1 MSRRLPYPGLRR
13 FQPSETDLFFGRNKE
28 SSTIVKLLTANR
40 FLGVLGASGSGK
52 SSLVF
57 TRLIQA
63 LEGGAN
69 TVGSA
74 WQIAD
79 FRPKGEPIANL
90 AKALVKA
97 SNPSAEAQSPETV
110 AERLRAS
117 PRAIVQWCEDGN
129 LAPGHALLIIADQ
142 FEELFNYN
150 TREARDEAHA
160 LASLLVESAH
170 SREAPI
176 YVVLTMRSDYFG
188 HCSAF
193 PQLAQAI
200 SDSIFLTPRMLRD
213 QCKLAIEG
221 PAGVSGFTIRKDLL
235 IRLLNDLER
244 LATFDPAAAPGGAQA
259 MPQAD
264 QLPLLQYALNS
275 MWRRVEPDVP
285 ANEDV
290 VLKLEHYVGDGGIGG
305 IEGALDNQGKA
316 TLEMLAAVGVPQE
329 QVERVFRALVKG
341 SDVSSAVRDPH
352 RIRRVAR
359 IAGLD
364 IATVTSI
371 VSAFAADD
379 CQFLDLAQP
388 VDDASFVDI
397 SHESLIRQWGLLRGW
412 LTREAEAAETWRS
425 LARDAT
431 DWRRSSDDPEAL
443 LRGAQLADRNA
454 WWRAE
459 RPTDAWVE
467 RYPVEDKDG
476 KPVPGEVVGEYLDAG
491 IAARDSARED
501 ARKRQQRRKLLGA
514 GAFSL
519 VTVGSLLWAA
529 DRQQTLEEKALLL
542 TQVKLERD
550 KALTAER
557 IAVVDKIAAQAARRS
572 AFREAGKARAAEKT
586 ANEKEARAKAAERL
600 AQISGQDAL
609 RQASAA
615 NAANQKLLGNL
626 VVAADVLDEQQARPD
641 GSASAIKRTALALI
655 NGLDP
660 VAFGQVLP
668 KYQEILAR
676 AEIAGIGADKSRGE
690 GAKDLQS
697 LSRNLSGRPYLAA
710 YLQGQAAEL
719 NEDFPT
725 AARSY
730 TASFSG
736 PGDDD
741 LKIRYEAAA
750 ALIRIGRFVGKPGPA
765 AAAAWCKD
773 RMIELRKGRKFPGTG
788 TDNDVNGKEIAAYR
802 CLAAAAFSDAVE
814 EEERLGLIDELNN
827 LEWPSD
833 ESAEEDERRLDRLRL
848 RADIAVLN
856 VEIDFDQLTQV
867 ELHQRANPGSEAVA
881 NLLARLYS
889 GDDSDPDQIEQGLGI
904 RRPFLER
911 PGAASAAFLLDS
923 LPGLLKLDANFEGE
937 SEGPALSDADITPQA
952 IENVL
957 KGLDAN
963 RLLSGA
969 LGELDRRHAPE
980 LPPGEEG
987 NRRDRVMLIP
997 QIRTSGEQW
1006 RERLCRRLAGLANWN
1021 GLARDLHANDVYL
1034 SKLDLLQVV
1043 ALLGVNKALT
1053 SISTRDEKL
1062 TACID
1067 ANSPIKEK
1075 LQIDEVKQL
1084 VASGVTDDLLTNFP
1098 ADTQSLPADQLFR
1111 LDGRDPVALYRADDA
1126 ARAAAAPVRGRKSI
1140 TFEHAGGTYL
1150 FDNPTNRNAFQDN
1163 PAGYLPAF
1171 ESNAADWLEIGERR
1185 LGNHRFSCLVDGKLI
1200 LFETH
1205 AKRNACAN
1213 AANAGAYF
1221 RELEELWRASK
1232 PMPDLAK
1239 ALLVLKSNGEPVS
1252 QTGRPT
1258 RTGALQFNYQFDG
1271 AAARIVAL
1279 AGGRVNQV
1287 SAAACMRIF
1296 YQGSRFSAPSTSIL
1310 RIEHADGSL
1319 SCLGLTGPA
1328 RFINV
1333 NRGSWLRRDETIA
1346 YTGSVSTLHWT
1357 IIPPPK

>member
-443 LRGAQLADRNA
+443 LRGAQLADRNT
-454 WWRAE
+454 WWRDE

-476 KPVPGEVVGEYLDAG
+476 KPVPGEVVGKYLDAG
-491 IAARDSARED
+491 IAARDAVRDE
-501 ARKRQQRRKLLGA
+501 ARKRQRRRTMLGA
-514 GAFSL
+514 VTVLSL
-519 VTVGSLLWAA
+519 VTGISG
-529 DRQQTLEEKALLL
+529 
-542 TQVKLERD
+542 
-550 KALTAER
+550 
-557 IAVVDKIAAQAARRS
+557 IAYSQRIAAQAEMKNALTQ
-572 AFREAGKARAAEKT
+572 AELARAQMKV
-586 ANEKEARAKAAERL
+586 ARSNKDFAERL
-600 AQISGQDAL
+600 GGINKKLRDAL
-609 RQASAA
+609 SEAEGGRAEA
-615 NAANQKLLGNL
+615 NAAKRR
-626 VVAADVLDEQQARPD
+626 AIASALDARQQAR
-641 GSASAIKRTALALI
+641 LAA
-655 NGLDP
+655 
-660 VAFGQVLP
+660 V
-668 KYQEILAR
+668 E
-676 AEIAGIGADKSRGE
+676 ADKSRRANQAIYDGATKMVARMEGE
-690 GAKDLQS
+690 QEEVGRSAK
-697 LSRNLSGRPYLAA
+697 SRGNAA
-710 YLQGQAAEL
+710 NDYLQVLFRDEAQPQPQFVEVGRRFDLVLVKAALNVVGFAQPEEVNQYAASIAKGLRVPGALVQHIAQGWLIEGQADEL
-719 NEDFPT
+719 VQNYDGAIEAYGEAFKTAPDET
-725 AARSY
+725 AAK
-730 TASFSG
+730 F
-736 PGDDD
+736 D
-741 LKIRYEAAA
+741 AAA
-750 ALIRIGRFVGKPGPA
+750 AMVR
-765 AAAAWCKD
+765 
-773 RMIELRKGRKFPGTG
+773 LR
-788 TDNDVNGKEIAAYR
+788 
-802 CLAAAAFSDAVE
+802 
-814 EEERLGLIDELNN
+814 RLG
-827 LEWPSD
+827 
-833 ESAEEDERRLDRLRL
+833 
-848 RADIAVLN
+848 
-856 VEIDFDQLTQV
+856 
-867 ELHQRANPGSEAVA
+867 H
-881 NLLARLYS
+881 
-889 GDDSDPDQIEQGLGI
+889 
-904 RRPFLER
+904 
-911 PGAASAAFLLDS
+911 
-923 LPGLLKLDANFEGE
+923 
-937 SEGPALSDADITPQA
+937 EGPALDNAVAWCAAIPVSEGTDFLQADEPGKLGDGAYARIAGLRCRAEVAGLWQDQGRKEEAAPLLAELRA
-952 IENVL
+952 INWPKEANKAERAENILSRLQLRTQIALLTGTVDDPL
-957 KGLDAN
+957 LQRVKTHFDAN
-963 RLLSGA
+963 RDTEPAAAMYAALLEANDDAEGAYLIRRPLLENAEATTGFLLASLRGLEQRDGESADVDQDNTVPTVQSIKESIDSVGSTVRLIDVVQRLENRGAPRPIGAPDRPKLLADGPGRLKQRLENALSLLKRFAHWNRLLDDLETDASTGGDGAHSTHLTPLDQHHIGIFEQLLSLHDA
-969 LGELDRRHAPE
+969 ACKAGELNQDCMASLSLVR
-980 LPPGEEG
+980 EEVG
-987 NRRDRVMLIP
+987 PL
-997 QIRTSGEQW
+997 
-1006 RERLCRRLAGLANWN
+1006 
-1021 GLARDLHANDVYL
+1021 LARVGEV
-1034 SKLDLLQVV
+1034 DLL
-1043 ALLGVNKALT
+1043 LSL
-1053 SISTRDEKL
+1053 
-1062 TACID
+1062 D
-1067 ANSPIKEK
+1067 AEES
-1075 LQIDEVKQL
+1075 
-1084 VASGVTDDLLTNFP
+1084 FP
-1098 ADTQSLPADQLFR
+1098 LR
-1111 LDGRDPVALYRADDA
+1111 V
-1126 ARAAAAPVRGRKSI
+1126 AAPK
-1140 TFEHAGGTYL
+1140 
-1150 FDNPTNRNAFQDN
+1150 
-1163 PAGYLPAF
+1163 
-1171 ESNAADWLEIGERR
+1171 ERDQYR
-1185 LGNHRFSCLVDGKLI
+1185 LGGYDL
-1200 LFETH
+1200 
-1205 AKRNACAN
+1205 
-1213 AANAGAYF
+1213 GAYF
-1221 RELEELWRASK
+1221 RQPANSNAFLTSVRGRESIQLPDSRNRKFFLFASDENLAAFDRSRLAYDGYAADWMAVGERVLADPRLACLIGGRLFLFDLEESRAEWCPIDGSS
-1232 PMPDLAK
+1232 
-1239 ALLVLKSNGEPVS
+1239 SNP
-1252 QTGRPT
+1252 
-1258 RTGALQFNYQFDG
+1258 AI
-1271 AAARIVAL
+1271 AAADRSESGAIIDRRLKGEDLDPLPGVAYEGL
-1279 AGGRVNQV
+1279 GLSRRYILEKMEQPVAP
-1287 SAAACMRIF
+1287 AACRVRRVGNEVRLTF
-1296 YQGSRFSAPSTSIL
+1296 
-1310 RIEHADGSL
+1310 ADGSTA
-1319 SCLGLTGPA
+1319 SMRVLGSAGFSGGPPLVA
-1328 RFINV
+1328 KGAPIPLNYRGKGNAMLIWRF
-1333 NRGSWLRRDETIA
+1333 TPA
-1346 YTGSVSTLHWT
+1346 
-1357 IIPPPK
+1357 K